1 MNIFDPKA
9 PADIAQLVR
18 EHPLATVISNGA
30 AGFVATPLPLVA
42 ETDGDGRIVALIGHF
57 AGSNP
62 HLAALRDDPRAL
74 AVFHGPQAY
83 VSPHVVSK
91 PAWGATWNYAVARFQ
106 VEMTL
111 TPELNARALNLLSE
125 SLEGAGPDAWRPSM
139 MGERYD
145 RLLPRIVAF
154 RAAVLSVHATFKLG
168 QDEDDATFAEI
179 VEAFDGQDLARMMV
193 EQRRP

>member
-1 MNIFDPKA
+1 MSVFDPKS
-9 PADIAQLVR
+9 PADVARLVR
-18 EHPLATVISNGA
+18 EHPLATLISNGA
-30 AGFVATPLPLVA
+30 AGFAATPLPLVA

-62 HLAALRDDPRAL
+62 HLTELRNDARAL

-91 PAWGATWNYAVARFQ
+91 PDWGATWNYAVVRFQ
-106 VEMTL
+106 LEVTL
-111 TPELNARALNLLSE
+111 TPDLNARALDLLIE
-125 SLEGAGPDAWRPSM
+125 AMEGAGPDAWRATM
-139 MGERYD
+139 MGERYH

-154 RAAVLSVHATFKLG
+154 RAAVLSTHATFKLG

-179 VEAFDGQDLARMMV
+179 VDAFDGQELARMMV